1 MRIVLCEELH
11 DKGAATIAEEARALV
26 GDRPAFLT
34 FDIDSLDPVYAPGT
48 GTPEIGGM
56 TTHQAQVLLRGLRG
70 LNFVGADLVEVSPP
84 FDSGYVTALAGAALG
99 YEILCLLAESRAA
112 QTTMPG
118 T

>member
-1 MRIVLCEELH
+1 MRIVFCEELH
-11 DKGAATIAEEARALV
+11 DKGPAIIAEEARALV
-26 GDRPAFLT
+26 GDRPVYLT

-70 LNFVGADLVEVSPP
+70 LNYVGADLVEVSPP

-99 YEILCLLAESRAA
+99 YEILCLLAESR
-112 QTTMPG
+112 TG
-118 T
+118 